1 MRFRGLVVGLLCFLG
16 GFASALA
23 VCAYASSVWT
33 YNARISVREELVDSS
48 VQRFSKKRFSEAAVL
63 MEAANHVASTKDEVW
78 PFLFPLRALVMRAS
92 GSFDYIRVSDNYRKQ
107 EIAFLYQ
114 QAGDEEA
121 ASRYYLDIEHR
132 QGRDRS
138 QVDKSA
144 AAFLS
149 NSVR

>member
-1 MRFRGLVVGLLCFLG
+1 MRFSGLVVGLLCFLG

-23 VCAYASSVWT
+23 ICAYASSVWT
-33 YNARISVREELVDSS
+33 YNARISIREELVNSS
-48 VQRFSKKRFSEAAVL
+48 VQRFSKSRFSEAAVL
-63 MEAANHVASTKDEVW
+63 MEAANYVASTKDETW
-78 PFLFPLRALVMRAS
+78 PFSFPLRALVMRAS

-114 QAGDEEA
+114 QAGDEEV
-121 ASRYYLDIEHR
+121 ASRYYLEIEHR
-132 QGRDRS
+132 QGRDRR

-149 NSVR
+149 NSAR